1 MNKCSRN
8 KKIRNYELKIFFH
21 NNLNLLVLL
30 ISYSFLF
37 SYLIL
42 EIYTVAQYGYVN
54 YESILKLLRR
64 LSYFH
69 FFIIFLLSINYFSL
83 LEKVGLKE
91 AVQTGNMKRMEKNQ
105 FFILFSINALVIT
118 GLILYGAISFFA
130 LCCGNGINWRAFWL
144 VMLTIL
150 VDYGLVG
157 MTAVYFGNLLS
168 KIPEKKARLLLF
180 LFLNIVIGYPLY
192 WLCDYMISV
201 PRGSV
206 RAILLEA
213 VALLPE
219 GLNVTSDGYASYPV
233 QPHRIA
239 LILTWLSALYSL
251 HQLYYY
257 KKREKT
263 EKTGLIAG
271 IIITAVMLFVT
282 IQPYTPVKQGQRAQS
297 YYGQKWEEIRG
308 GVIGRRDEAA
318 DFNVTAYEMEFSAIL
333 NLRARIHMFID
344 RQDLSEYRFTLYREY
359 GIANILDQNGNSLS
373 YERDGDYLSVYAGED
388 PVSEIYMEYS
398 GSGAPFVSD
407 LSAIH
412 LPSGFAFYPM
422 AGYHPIYRTYMEG
435 FTAYNRIHLP
445 VTTKYDVT
453 MHTLGPVYSSLERM
467 EGNTFRG
474 TSDGFFLFAGMVEED
489 VVDGV
494 TFYYPSVY
502 PLDGDMDAWRTGE
515 AEFITQLNEI
525 YDDYEELDSVKE
537 GQTIVMNWEIMNLF
551 SVSDVFKDHINVIYF
566 LARDGYGNNFREF
579 YDFDYK

>member
-1 MNKCSRN
+1 MNKR
-8 KKIRNYELKIFFH
+8 IRNYESKIFSH
-21 NNLNLLVLL
+21 NNLNLFVLL

-37 SYLIL
+37 SHLIL
-42 EIYTVAQYGYVN
+42 EIYTEAQYFYVN

-69 FFIIFLLSINYFSL
+69 FFVIFLLSINYFSM

-91 AVQTGNMKRMEKNQ
+91 VVQIGNMKRIEKNQ
-105 FFILFSINALVIT
+105 FSILFFVNTLLVI
-118 GLILYGAISFFA
+118 GLIFYGGITFFA
-130 LCCGNGINWRAFWL
+130 LCCRDGINWRAFWL
-144 VMLTIL
+144 VMITVLT
-150 VDYGLVG
+150 DYGLVG
-157 MTAVYFGNLLS
+157 MAAVYLGNLLS
-168 KIPEKKARLLLF
+168 KIPGKKARLLLF
-180 LFLNIVIGYPLY
+180 LFFNIVIGYPLY
-192 WLCDYMISV
+192 WLCDHIISV

-206 RAILLEA
+206 RAMLLEA

-257 KKREKT
+257 KKKEET
-263 EKTGLIAG
+263 EMIRLIGG
-271 IIITAVMLFVT
+271 ITITAVMLFVT
-282 IQPYTPVKQGQRAQS
+282 MQPYTPVKQGQRTQS
-297 YYGQKWEEIRG
+297 YYGQMWEEIGG

-333 NLRARIHMFID
+333 NLRAKIHMTVD
-344 RQDLSEYRFTLYREY
+344 RQDLLEYRFTLYREY
-359 GIANILDQNGNSLS
+359 SITDILDQNGNPLS
-373 YERDGDYLSVYAGED
+373 YKRDGDYLSIYAGED

-435 FTAYNRIHLP
+435 FTTYNRIHLP
-445 VTTKYDVT
+445 VATEFDVT
-453 MHTLGPVYSSLERM
+453 MHTLGPVYSSLERL
-467 EGNTFRG
+467 EGNVFHG

-537 GQTIVMNWEIMNLF
+537 GQIIVMNWEIMNLF

-579 YDFDYK
+579 YDYDYK